1 MTDLNIL
8 DLERIEN
15 GLRKFVGQFTN
26 TRKYKLFE
34 NFVRCQVEVKNAY
47 FNSLTL
53 QDRKLFNFFKSSLSN
68 FNLLEEKFIFFQY
81 VLFENPVFAGEI
93 EKKYSEI
100 LYGKKGDGIISTD
113 LNYPYNEMK
122 SFLPEEDLII
132 FFRAN
137 DYNSFLDGVAFLL
150 FEKEKKPVELFFS
163 YINKKNLDPRYVF
176 ELLKR
181 QFHGLRFDEFISH
194 FNYIYRV
201 EDKKLI
207 DKIKNISLEFFL
219 ELMDYESEFGGY
231 FVKKVYSS
239 EEKEK
244 MIFQYWDDKNML
256 ARYIITILKLSIAV
270 DKNHEKPWISSI
282 LFFVKLLELK
292 ENVISEISL
301 GRSDLINIFYNKM
314 LERNR
319 EFSGYNEPLNK
330 ITLEVKQRN
339 YEDYF
344 NFSYVNYL
352 LKGERFLFKKSKE
365 EIIEIFKEY
374 QNKNR
379 VEINTGL
386 GIINNLWGTIN
397 NEVLEDFK
405 LEVAILISIFEI
417 IRNKDLFSEELKKN
431 NQELFK
437 LKLVK
442 GNSKKN
448 ISSIL
453 NWVIG
458 YFGFNFKGIEYMY
471 IIKMIEERIEK
482 FYPKLKFII
491 DEFGE
496 NPKPRVSKKK
506 VTKKK

>member
-1 MTDLNIL
+1 
-8 DLERIEN
+8 
-15 GLRKFVGQFTN
+15 
-26 TRKYKLFE
+26 
-34 NFVRCQVEVKNAY
+34 
-47 FNSLTL
+47 
-53 QDRKLFNFFKSSLSN
+53 
-68 FNLLEEKFIFFQY
+68 
-81 VLFENPVFAGEI
+81 
-93 EKKYSEI
+93 
-100 LYGKKGDGIISTD
+100 
-113 LNYPYNEMK
+113 
-122 SFLPEEDLII
+122 
-132 FFRAN
+132 
-137 DYNSFLDGVAFLL
+137 
-150 FEKEKKPVELFFS
+150 
-163 YINKKNLDPRYVF
+163 
-176 ELLKR
+176 
-181 QFHGLRFDEFISH
+181 
-194 FNYIYRV
+194 
-201 EDKKLI
+201 
-207 DKIKNISLEFFL
+207 
-219 ELMDYESEFGGY
+219 MDYESEFGGY